1 MKDDWDDLRAVLMVV
16 RHGALARAAKA
27 LGVNYTTVARR
38 IAQAEEAYGV
48 RFFERL
54 PAGYVPTPEGLAAA
68 EAAEAM
74 AERETG
80 LRLRLAGQD
89 ARLSG
94 PLTVTA
100 PSLLIASH
108 LCTVFDAFTRA
119 HPDVELRVL
128 AANEVLNLN
137 RREAD
142 LAVRISND
150 PGDTLTGR
158 RLAQQHTAAF
168 AAPELAERLAA
179 EPGMPLEWIGFTFW
193 DGPPKA
199 SRARHPEGRV
209 RLRFDDM
216 TAVIGAAKAGLGVAR
231 MPVFV
236 GRAAGLVQVPVM
248 PPQPYQDIWMV
259 AHRDVWPAAKV
270 AAMRALIVARF
281 AGAEAEFLSR
291 PDR

>member
-1 MKDDWDDLRAVLMVV
+1 MREDWDDLRAVLMVV
-16 RHGALARAAKA
+16 RHGSLARAAEA

-38 IAQAEEAYGV
+38 IAQAEETYGT

-54 PAGYVPTPEGLAAA
+54 PAGYAATPEGEAAA
-68 EAAEAM
+68 RAAEAM

-80 LRLRLAGQD
+80 LRLQLAGQD

-100 PSLLIASH
+100 PALLISSH
-108 LCTVFDAFTRA
+108 LCGVFDAFTRA
-119 HPDVELRVL
+119 HPDVDLRVL

-158 RLAQQHTAAF
+158 RLVRQQTAAF
-168 AAPELAERLAA
+168 AAPALAA
-179 EPGMPLEWIGFTFW
+179 RLRDAPETPLEWIGFTFW
-193 DGPPKA
+193 EAPPKA
-199 SRARHPEGRV
+199 SRQAHPEARI

-216 TAVIGAAKAGLGVAR
+216 TAVIGATKAGLGVAR
-231 MPVFV
+231 MPIFV
-236 GRAAGLVQVPVM
+236 GRAAGLEQVPVM
-248 PPQPYQDIWMV
+248 APQPYTDIWMV

-270 AAMRALIVARF
+270 AAMRALIAARF
-281 AGAEAEFLSR
+281 ATAQPEFTTDL
-291 PDR
+291 